1 MIATLAA
8 LRFQNCEQR
17 HLLALLDA
25 PGKSFGLAR
34 YQFPA
39 KHAIKFLFLTEIAS
53 FVCKFTDKNHPL

>member
-8 LRFQNCEQR
+8 LRFQSCNQR
-17 HLLALLDA
+17 HLLAPRDA
-25 PGKSFGLAR
+25 PSKSFGLAD

-53 FVCKFTDKNHPL
+53 FVCKFTE